1 MRFVSFCLL
10 LVSAFMI
17 NSEGC
22 GSRPVGSDDVLEITH
37 VEFSVDSTYATSTKF
52 IIKGTVK
59 NTGSSSIQP
68 PWYIEASFYK
78 DNTYSHI
85 FGGSSTMKNF
95 ALDAGVTTDWS
106 LSYSSGSVVES
117 EYPNFGVKDLRVYVN
132 D

>member
-1 MRFVSFCLL
+1 MRLVSFCLL
-10 LVSAFMI
+10 IVSAFMI

-37 VEFSVDSTYATSTKF
+37 VEFSVDSTYVLTSKF
-52 IIKGTVK
+52 MIKGTVK

-78 DNTYSHI
+78 DDTYSHI

-95 ALDAGVTTDWS
+95 ALNSGVSTDWS
-106 LSYSSGSVVES
+106 LSYSSGAIVES
-117 EYPNFGVKDLRVYVN
+117 DYQDFGVKDLRVYVN
-132 D
+132 H